1 MISCGKGKGNWIKR
15 VDSGDPRDERERSKK
30 GDNGRSR
37 MKRGGC
43 VCVRERERE
52 RKRGRAK
59 RKSQRVNELGREAE
73 NGIVKRR
80 RIERE
85 RVSEKKK
92 VIRKE

>member
-1 MISCGKGKGNWIKR
+1 MSEKE
-15 VDSGDPRDERERSKK
+15 VKK

-43 VCVRERERE
+43 VCVCVCTRERERE
-52 RKRGRAK
+52 K
-59 RKSQRVNELGREAE
+59 RKSQRVNELGGWREAE
-73 NGIVKRR
+73 DGIVKKR

-85 RVSEKKK
+85 RVREKKK